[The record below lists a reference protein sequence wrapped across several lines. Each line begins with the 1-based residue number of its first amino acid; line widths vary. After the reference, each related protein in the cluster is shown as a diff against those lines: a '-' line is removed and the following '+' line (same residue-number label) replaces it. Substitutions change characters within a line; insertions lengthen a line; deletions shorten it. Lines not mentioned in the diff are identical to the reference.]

1 MCAWH
6 GPHSEQWRESCTNEI
21 FTWFKLCRRLPCL
34 TCLYSQQDQLWTF
47 NPLFSVVSSQMW
59 LLLLFLWLQ
68 DRKVIWIPTLKNC
81 PSFNA
86 TFASRRVLPYKHV
99 GQRHHHVCLACA
111 DWGDAVKNWCE
122 DKTSLKA
129 GYVLAWE
136 VQWHLDISAVCV
148 SGNWQDELSFSRKKT
163 TDCLKLAKYNWQIW
177 LSTNT

>member
-6 GPHSEQWRESCTNEI
+6 RPHSEQWRESCTNEI

-47 NPLFSVVSSQMW
+47 NPLFSVVSPQMW

-86 TFASRRVLPYKHV
+86 TATFASRLVLLLLVAADLFAGNGTLTARLDDEFVLEVISDRVAGCTTLCCHSSVMMVGNFKLPESGVIGHPAL
-99 GQRHHHVCLACA
+99 HFC
-111 DWGDAVKNWCE
+111 
-122 DKTSLKA
+122 
-129 GYVLAWE
+129 VL
-136 VQWHLDISAVCV
+136 
-148 SGNWQDELSFSRKKT
+148 
-163 TDCLKLAKYNWQIW
+163 
-177 LSTNT
+177 

>member
-1 MCAWH
+1 MLKKGEKIEQMIISILHFTLSIEISLFFSYFKCVLGRH
-6 GPHSEQWRESCTNEI
+6 RPHSEQWRESCTNEI

-81 PSFNA
+81 FNA
-86 TFASRRVLPYKHV
+86 TFASRRVLPCKHV

-111 DWGDAVKNWCE
+111 DWGDADEVKNWCE
-122 DKTSLKA
+122 DKTSLRQGRFLLEKSS
-129 GYVLAWE
+129 
-136 VQWHLDISAVCV
+136 DI
-148 SGNWQDELSFSRKKT
+148 
-163 TDCLKLAKYNWQIW
+163 
-177 LSTNT
+177 